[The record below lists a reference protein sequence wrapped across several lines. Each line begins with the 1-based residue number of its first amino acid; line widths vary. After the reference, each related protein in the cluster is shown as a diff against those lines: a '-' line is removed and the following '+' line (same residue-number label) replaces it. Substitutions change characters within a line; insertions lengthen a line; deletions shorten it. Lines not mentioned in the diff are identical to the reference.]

1 MDVGRILPLP
11 GRSIWKCKD
20 KAGCGLRV
28 RRIQST
34 PGLCLVIV
42 KAKAAGI
49 RSRTDRGKERKVW
62 AEGEDARYS
71 TRKPTSVSTGL
82 NVQEARRN
90 ESQRDVRDSQ
100 QGGELKEGVDRGRG
114 KTHDRETDIHR
125 RDRLLRITHCA
136 KGELLKERVNA
147 YPWQQKIAV
156 WHQAK
161 SWLGVKKLDRPPK
174 TNIDA

>member
-62 AEGEDARYS
+62 AEGEDASKCTGGQEERVAERCERF
-71 TRKPTSVSTGL
+71 TAGWRTQGRGGPRKRKKPRQSIMVK
-82 NVQEARRN
+82 RRLLVRDIR
-90 ESQRDVRDSQ
+90 QRDRY
-100 QGGELKEGVDRGRG
+100 
-114 KTHDRETDIHR
+114 I
-125 RDRLLRITHCA
+125 
-136 KGELLKERVNA
+136 
-147 YPWQQKIAV
+147 
-156 WHQAK
+156 
-161 SWLGVKKLDRPPK
+161 
-174 TNIDA
+174 